1 MLVTPLPTVTLRD
14 LVSVNPDSVTRSPGL
29 HVTDIISDIM
39 AKIDPKRYGGERD
52 TTDAENW
59 QEAGFLWESI
69 LTDALRSKIAYSET
83 RLRPG
88 ELTKDGI
95 VGSPDAVAIDD
106 PTTLVVE
113 EYKCTWKSSRDFD
126 LLDKRFLYWL
136 LQLRAYCYLAETFHA
151 RLFVFHINGD
161 YTRFVPHVAAY
172 AITFTR
178 TDLVEN
184 WTMLVNT
191 ARARGWL

>member
-1 MLVTPLPTVTLRD
+1 MHVVSLPPVTLRD
-14 LVSVNPDSVTRSPGL
+14 LVRVNPDSAVRSPGL
-29 HVTDIISDIM
+29 HVTQIIGDIM
-39 AKIDPKRYGGERD
+39 ARIDPARYGGGL
-52 TTDAENW
+52 DAADSENF

-69 LTDALRSKIAYSET
+69 LTDALLTKIAFSTT

-88 ELTKDGI
+88 ELQKDGI
-95 VGSPDAVAIDD
+95 VGSPDAVAVDD
-106 PTTLVVE
+106 DILTIE

-126 LLDKRFLYWL
+126 LFDKRFLYWL
-136 LQLRAYCYLAETFHA
+136 LQIRAYCYLADTSYA

-161 YTRFVPHVAAY
+161 YKRFVPSVQAY
-172 AITFTR
+172 QLTFTGVELR
-178 TDLVEN
+178 EN

>member
-1 MLVTPLPTVTLRD
+1 MICTPLPAITLRD
-14 LVSVNPDSVTRSPGL
+14 LVRVNPDSVTRSPGL

-39 AKIDPKRYGGERD
+39 ARIDPKRYAAERD
-52 TTDAENW
+52 EADSENW

-69 LTDALRSKIAYSET
+69 LTDALLTKIAYSET

-88 ELTKDGI
+88 ELAKDGI

-106 PTTLVVE
+106 GALIIE

-126 LLDKRFLYWL
+126 LFDKRFLYWL
-136 LQLRAYCYLAETFHA
+136 LQLRAYCYLADTLQA

-161 YTRFVPHVAAY
+161 YKRFVPHVQAY
-172 AITFTR
+172 SLTFTPN
-178 TDLVEN
+178 DLQEN